1 MPFDTRPSPA
11 ASPDTLDALWTSAW
25 SGLMSLPAGKSLL
38 EPGARA
44 QAIYQVRAGCL
55 KSYTIDVDGTE
66 RVRAFYF
73 PGDVIGFDALGAD
86 RYPAHVAA
94 VTASQVCRLPV
105 TELRALLI
113 RAPELTQNLLERMSR
128 DLAVA
133 LALSG
138 DYSAEQRVAAFLV
151 AMGERLGGGGSVRL
165 PMARRDI
172 ASYLRL
178 ATETVCRVLGRLEQ
192 SGRIVNEN
200 KTVRM
205 VDTARLRFLAGVPAL
220 HAA

>member
-1 MPFDTRPSPA
+1 
-11 ASPDTLDALWTSAW
+11 
-25 SGLMSLPAGKSLL
+25 
-38 EPGARA
+38 
-44 QAIYQVRAGCL
+44 
-55 KSYTIDVDGTE
+55 
-66 RVRAFYF
+66 
-73 PGDVIGFDALGAD
+73 
-86 RYPAHVAA
+86 
-94 VTASQVCRLPV
+94 
-105 TELRALLI
+105 
-113 RAPELTQNLLERMSR
+113 MSR

-138 DYSAEQRVAAFLV
+138 DYTAEQRVAAFLV
-151 AMGERLGGGGSVRL
+151 AMGERLGVGGSVRL

-178 ATETVCRVLGRLEQ
+178 ATETVCRVLGRLED

-205 VDTARLRFLAGVPAL
+205 VDAARLRFLAGPVNLAPVL